1 MRVQV
6 VFLADVPP
14 KHMAGDVRAVSGGYA
29 RNYLIPQGLAAPA
42 TADQL
47 KRIAKIKSAAEAKR
61 ARDTAD
67 LKGIADLLEGL
78 SVTLKGRSGQGG
90 RLYGSI
96 TTMAIAQALTDAT
109 GHNVDR
115 RIISLTEPIRDL
127 GTFQVPVRLH
137 MDLIPTVTVVVEDA
151 AGRYFAQTDEP
162 EAEEAAEAENAPADA
177 EDAAEEAVAEAE
189 DAPEDTVEEAEV
201 DEEPAAET
209 EDAPEDTVEEAAVD
223 EEPAAEAEA
232 AAEEEAEAPEDEEK
246 TE

>member
-47 KRIAKIKSAAEAKR
+47 KRIAKIKSAAVAKR
-61 ARDTAD
+61 ARDAAD
-67 LKGIADLLEGL
+67 LQGVADLLEGL

-96 TTMAIAQALTDAT
+96 TTMAIAEALREAV
-109 GHNVDR
+109 GHDIDR

-137 MDLIPTVTVVVEDA
+137 MDLIPTVTVVVVDA
-151 AGRYFAQTDEP
+151 SGRYFAASAEDEDAESEESEADDDVLAEL
-162 EAEEAAEAENAPADA
+162 EAEEAAAAEAVEDEAPEAE
-177 EDAAEEAVAEAE
+177 EEVAEAE
-189 DAPEDTVEEAEV
+189 EEE
-201 DEEPAAET
+201 
-209 EDAPEDTVEEAAVD
+209 
-223 EEPAAEAEA
+223 
-232 AAEEEAEAPEDEEK
+232 AAEEESSDDAGDEEK
-246 TE
+246 SA

>member
-61 ARDTAD
+61 VRDAAD
-67 LKGIADLLEGL
+67 LQGVANVLEGL

-96 TTMAIAQALTDAT
+96 TTMAIAEALREAV
-109 GHNVDR
+109 GHDIDR
-115 RIISLTEPIRDL
+115 RIIQLAEPIRDL

-151 AGRYFAQTDEP
+151 SGRYFAASAEDEASEDAESEESEADDDVLAEL
-162 EAEEAAEAENAPADA
+162 EAEEAAAAEAVEDEAPEAE
-177 EDAAEEAVAEAE
+177 AEEA
-189 DAPEDTVEEAEV
+189 T
-201 DEEPAAET
+201 
-209 EDAPEDTVEEAAVD
+209 
-223 EEPAAEAEA
+223 EA
-232 AAEEEAEAPEDEEK
+232 AADETADADALVEDEDKAE
-246 TE
+246 

>member
-61 ARDTAD
+61 ARDAAD
-67 LKGIADLLEGL
+67 LKSVADVLEGL

-96 TTMAIAQALTDAT
+96 TTMAIASALSEAV
-109 GHNVDR
+109 GHDIDR

-127 GTFQVPVRLH
+127 GTYQVPVRLH

-151 AGRYFAQTDEP
+151 AGRYFAAV
-162 EAEEAAEAENAPADA
+162 AEDADA
-177 EDAAEEAVAEAE
+177 EAS
-189 DAPEDTVEEAEV
+189 
-201 DEEPAAET
+201 
-209 EDAPEDTVEEAAVD
+209 
-223 EEPAAEAEA
+223 EAEA
-232 AAEEEAEAPEDEEK
+232 ADDEASGDESTETEAEAASEDEASEGEDE
-246 TE
+246 TT

>member
-29 RNYLIPQGLAAPA
+29 RNYLIPQGLAAAA

-47 KRIAKIKSAAEAKR
+47 KRIEKIKKAAVAKR
-61 ARDTAD
+61 VRDSDD
-67 LKGIADLLEGL
+67 LKGVADLLEGL

-96 TTMAIAQALTDAT
+96 TTMAIAQALTDAV
-109 GHNVDR
+109 GHEIDR

-137 MDLIPTVTVVVEDA
+137 MDLIPNVTVVVEDA
-151 AGRYFAQTDEP
+151 SGRYFAASAEP
-162 EAEEAAEAENAPADA
+162 EAEEGVEDDAAEAVEDEATEGEPEESADDADDA
-177 EDAAEEAVAEAE
+177 EGTAEE
-189 DAPEDTVEEAEV
+189 
-201 DEEPAAET
+201 T
-209 EDAPEDTVEEAAVD
+209 E
-223 EEPAAEAEA
+223 
-232 AAEEEAEAPEDEEK
+232 
-246 TE
+246 

>member
-61 ARDTAD
+61 VRDAAD
-67 LKGIADLLEGL
+67 LQGVANLLEGL

-96 TTMAIAQALTDAT
+96 TTMAIAEALTAAV
-109 GHNVDR
+109 GHDVDR
-115 RIISLTEPIRDL
+115 RIIQLAEPIRDL

-151 AGRYFAQTDEP
+151 SGRYFAASAEDEVVD
-162 EAEEAAEAENAPADA
+162 EADAEASVDEDEGEEVVAELDAEEAEAS
-177 EDAAEEAVAEAE
+177 
-189 DAPEDTVEEAEV
+189 V
-201 DEEPAAET
+201 DEEPAEESSDDAEVEA
-209 EDAPEDTVEEAAVD
+209 EDASETSD
-223 EEPAAEAEA
+223 EE
-232 AAEEEAEAPEDEEK
+232 EK
-246 TE
+246 NE